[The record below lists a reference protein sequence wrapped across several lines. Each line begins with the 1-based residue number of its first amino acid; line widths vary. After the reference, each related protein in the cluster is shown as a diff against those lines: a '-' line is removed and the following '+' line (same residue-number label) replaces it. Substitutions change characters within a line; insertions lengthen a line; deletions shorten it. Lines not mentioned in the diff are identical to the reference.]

1 MIVRHRRWLIG
12 GFLVAILLIVAAALT
27 LAEAQRYAM
36 APTRIAVTA
45 TRIESFDAAAP
56 ARSRFGALEFRGGL
70 ALTSIE
76 RAFGGISGLRVDADG
91 SHFLAVTD
99 NGSWLRGRI
108 VSEDGRLSGVADM
121 EMAPLL
127 GADGHPLAARGWFD
141 AESLE
146 NDHGTLYVGLERVE
160 QIVRFNYGRDGLKA
174 RGVPLPVPADF
185 KTFTFNKSLEC
196 LAMPPQGSPLAGTL
210 IVITER
216 SLDAQGNHRAYLLS
230 GAQADP
236 LNGVHAERFSVRR
249 SDDFDVSDCTIL
261 PPADLLLLERRFSL
275 ASGVAMRIRRIP
287 LDSLKPGALVD
298 GTQLI
303 FADLGFQID
312 NMEGIAV
319 HRNAAGETI
328 ITLVSDDNFSPL
340 QRSLLLQFALV
351 GE

>member
-1 MIVRHRRWLIG
+1 VILRRRSLAIG
-12 GFLVAILLIVAAALT
+12 VFCAALLIIAGAL
-27 LAEAQRYAM
+27 AIADAQRYVA
-36 APTRIAVTA
+36 APVRIAVNA
-45 TRIESFDAAAP
+45 TPIASFDFNDP
-56 ARSRFGALEFRGGL
+56 ERTHFGALEFRGGL
-70 ALTSIE
+70 ALTSSE

-108 VSEDGRLSGVADM
+108 VYKDGHPSAIAGT
-121 EMAPLL
+121 EMAPLF
-127 GADGHPLAARGWFD
+127 GSDGKPLAARGWFD

-146 NDHGTLYVGLERVE
+146 NDNGTLYVGLERVE
-160 QIVRFNYGRDGLKA
+160 QIVRFNYARDGLLA
-174 RGVPLPVPADF
+174 RGEPLKVPADF
-185 KTFTFNKSLEC
+185 KTFKYNKSLEC
-196 LAMPPQGSPLAGTL
+196 LAMPPRGSPLAGTL
-210 IVITER
+210 IVVTER
-216 SLDAQGNHRAYLLS
+216 SLDADGNHRSYLFK
-230 GAQADP
+230 GKQ
-236 LNGVHAERFSVRR
+236 VERFSVKR

-319 HRNAAGETI
+319 HRNAKGEII